1 LPKLKQTQ
9 ELKTTHELQTE
20 LIAHERECAERA
32 KSVQEK
38 LQALDKRLWR
48 LEAMIMAS
56 TIAIITLCINVFMKI

>member
-1 LPKLKQTQ
+1 MPRLSQMQ
-9 ELKTTHELQTE
+9 ELKTTQQLQTE

-38 LQALDKRLWR
+38 LQGLDKRLWR

-56 TIAIITLCINVFMKI
+56 TIAMITLCINVFIKF